1 MVNEARFHRIGLM
14 GLLAAAT
21 LAFVCGSAWAQGDQ
35 HLPLDK
41 AVMSGENAKKVL
53 TKYQISADI
62 ARKLVDACVDYAK
75 STNTPVS
82 VFVLSPD
89 GEIVDAHRMDGQNS
103 INTDTALRKAQ
114 TALYLRDSTHAAANR
129 FSTLDARLI
138 RLDLHMYLVSG
149 GLPIVVDDQMIG
161 AIGVGG
167 GNADEQCGYQAL
179 VKVLGP
185 QPPWPRISPPILW
198 VIRAAAQ
205 VVALARAA
213 VADRVVVAAKVEAAG
228 AVDVEGSR
236 RSRSRRTR
244 SIKLAIPAAP
254 NQRFGAVFFRLPD
267 SPDTGVPERIW
278 PRLFQL

>member
-1 MVNEARFHRIGLM
+1 MF
-14 GLLAAAT
+14 LLAAAG
-21 LAFVCGSAWAQGDQ
+21 LALVVGSAWAQGDQ

-41 AVMSGENAKKVL
+41 AVMTGDLAKKVL

-103 INTDTALRKAQ
+103 INTDTALLKAK

-129 FSTLDARLI
+129 FRTLDARVI
-138 RLDLHMYLVSG
+138 SEDLHMYLVSG

-185 QPPWPRISPPILW
+185 QPPLAPNMPPDPLGTNSPGGGGAG
-198 VIRAAAQ
+198 AAAQ
-205 VVALARAA
+205 PGGGGRGG
-213 VADRVVVAAKVEAAG
+213 RG
-228 AVDVEGSR
+228 GQ
-236 RSRSRRTR
+236 
-244 SIKLAIPAAP
+244 PP
-254 NQRFGAVFFRLPD
+254 Q
-267 SPDTGVPERIW
+267 
-278 PRLFQL
+278 

>member
-1 MVNEARFHRIGLM
+1 MF
-14 GLLAAAT
+14 LLAAAG
-21 LAFVCGSAWAQGDQ
+21 LALVVGSAWAQGDQ

-41 AVMSGENAKKVL
+41 AVMTGDLAKKVL

-103 INTDTALRKAQ
+103 INTDTALLKAK

-129 FSTLDARLI
+129 FRTLDARVI
-138 RLDLHMYLVSG
+138 REDLHMYLVSG

-185 QPPWPRISPPILW
+185 QPPLAPNMPPDPLGTNSPGGGGAG
-198 VIRAAAQ
+198 AAAPPGGGGRGGRGGQ
-205 VVALARAA
+205 
-213 VADRVVVAAKVEAAG
+213 
-228 AVDVEGSR
+228 
-236 RSRSRRTR
+236 
-244 SIKLAIPAAP
+244 PP
-254 NQRFGAVFFRLPD
+254 Q
-267 SPDTGVPERIW
+267 
-278 PRLFQL
+278 

>member
-1 MVNEARFHRIGLM
+1 MNLGRRQKQFWPSRQGDKQMIREARFYRRGLIFV
-14 GLLAAAT
+14 LASAA
-21 LAFVCGSAWAQGDQ
+21 LAFISGNAWAQGDQ
-35 HLPLDK
+35 RLPLDK

-114 TALYLRDSTHAAANR
+114 TALYARDSTHTELNR

-138 RLDLHMYLVSG
+138 RMYRVAG
-149 GLPIVVDDQMIG
+149 GIPIIVDDQMIG

-167 GNADEQCGYQAL
+167 GNADEQTAYQAL

-185 QPPWPRISPPILW
+185 QPPLAQAPP
-198 VIRAAAQ
+198 
-205 VVALARAA
+205 
-213 VADRVVVAAKVEAAG
+213 
-228 AVDVEGSR
+228 
-236 RSRSRRTR
+236 
-244 SIKLAIPAAP
+244 PAAP
-254 NQRFGAVFFRLPD
+254 EPAPAQGQQKPKP
-267 SPDTGVPERIW
+267 S
-278 PRLFQL
+278 